1 MKKINTLSVDLGDRS
16 YPIFI
21 GEGLL
26 ASSELL
32 APHIHGDQLFIVTN
46 EVIAPLYLDHLVK
59 KLSLQH
65 TVETLILPDG
75 EIYKNLEVLNTIFD
89 ALLSKKFNRSSTLIA
104 LGGGVVGDMTG
115 FAAACYLRGVNFI
128 QIPTSLLAQV
138 DSSVGGK
145 TAVNHNLG
153 KNMIGAFYQ
162 PECVMVDISLLETLP
177 DREFRA
183 GLAEVIKYGLIADV
197 EFFCWIENNIDQL
210 LVRDSNALCTAIEK
224 SCSNKAKIVSR
235 DECENDIRAI
245 LNLGHTFGHAI
256 ETFFSY
262 KSWLHGEAISV
273 GMTMAAKLS
282 SELGS
287 IELADYVRIRDLL
300 TRCDLPVSKP
310 DEMTAE
316 TFLDLMSVD
325 KKVIDG
331 NLRLVLLES
340 IGKAVVTSNIERD
353 ILIKVL

>member
-1 MKKINTLSVDLGDRS
+1 VEKTNTLFVDLGDRS

-26 ASSELL
+26 GSSELL
-32 APHIHGDQLFIVTN
+32 APYIHGDQLFIVTN
-46 EVIAPLYLDHLVK
+46 EVIAPLYLELLVE
-59 KLSLQH
+59 KLSLHH

-75 EIYKNLEVLNTIFD
+75 ETYKNLEILNTIFD
-89 ALLSKKFNRSSTLIA
+89 ALLLKKFNRSATLLA
-104 LGGGVVGDMTG
+104 LGGGVIGDMTG
-115 FAAACYLRGVNFI
+115 FAAACYQRGVNFI
-128 QIPTSLLAQV
+128 QIPTTLLAQV

-145 TAVNHNLG
+145 TAVNHKLG

-162 PECVMVDISLLETLP
+162 PECVMVDISLLKTLP
-177 DREFRA
+177 DREFKA

-197 EFFCWIENNIDQL
+197 EFFYWIEKNIDQL
-210 LVRDSNALCTAIEK
+210 LARDPDSLCIAIEK

-235 DECENDIRAI
+235 DERENDIRAI

-262 KSWLHGEAISV
+262 KGWLHGEAISV

-287 IELADYVRIRDLL
+287 IETADYIRIKDLL
-300 TRCDLPVSKP
+300 VRCELPVSKP
-310 DEMTAE
+310 DEMTSGI
-316 TFLDLMSVD
+316 FLELMSVD

>member
-59 KLSLQH
+59 KLSLRH

-75 EIYKNLEVLNTIFD
+75 EIYKNLEVLNTLFD

-162 PECVMVDISLLETLP
+162 PQCVIADVGLLKTLP
-177 DREFRA
+177 NRELSA
-183 GLAEVIKYGLIADV
+183 GLAEVITCGLS
-197 EFFCWIENNIDQL
+197 CNRTWHQL
-210 LVRDSNALCTAIEK
+210 RPS
-224 SCSNKAKIVSR
+224 
-235 DECENDIRAI
+235 
-245 LNLGHTFGHAI
+245 
-256 ETFFSY
+256 
-262 KSWLHGEAISV
+262 
-273 GMTMAAKLS
+273 
-282 SELGS
+282 
-287 IELADYVRIRDLL
+287 
-300 TRCDLPVSKP
+300 
-310 DEMTAE
+310 EMTPSQ
-316 TFLDLMSVD
+316 FLAKSAMNRHE
-325 KKVIDG
+325 K
-331 NLRLVLLES
+331 RQP
-340 IGKAVVTSNIERD
+340 
-353 ILIKVL
+353 